1 MDENRPN
8 VGSVADEQLEA
19 LDRVAHLLDV
29 IGADHW
35 LFGGWAVDFYA
46 GAVTRHHDDLDLAV
60 WLDDFPRIAAK
71 LGDDGWSHQPSPD
84 EDGGT
89 AFVRDCVRLELTY
102 LVRGEGAEVYT
113 PLREGRGRWPEDALG
128 NDVRELSGVRMRVV
142 SLTALT
148 RSKASARDEPV
159 EAAKDKADAQTLA
172 RLVTSAIALMTLLV
186 AGCGGGGEHRAKVDP
201 RPRVEASLRH
211 YFSTFR
217 PEDSIFPTGAGPPRV
232 RSNDCKDLHGKR
244 LLLPPRSTRLK
255 KAEKKVALWE
265 CYVRF
270 KSFTLRVQVGV
281 NDRTEVIWAMPVYG
295 DGRKAPELSPA
306 RTYTG

>member
-19 LDRVAHLLDV
+19 LDRVAQLLDV

-89 AFVRDCVRLELTY
+89 AFVRGCVRLELTY
-102 LVRGEGAEVYT
+102 LVRDEGGEVYT
-113 PLREGRGRWPEDALG
+113 PLREGRGRWSEDALG
-128 NDVRELSGVRMRVV
+128 TDVRELNGVRMRLVGLA
-142 SLTALT
+142 SLS

-172 RLVTSAIALMTLLV
+172 RLVASALALAALLV
-186 AGCGGGGEHRAKVDP
+186 AGCGSGGDPRATVDP

-232 RSNDCKDLHGKR
+232 KDNDCKDLHRKFP
-244 LLLPPRSTRLK
+244 LLPPGSTRIK
-255 KAEKKVALWE
+255 KPEKKIALWQ
-265 CYVRF
+265 CFVRF
-270 KSFTLRVQVGV
+270 KSFTLTVQAGV

-295 DGRKAPELSPA
+295 DSRKAPDLSPA